1 MTAVSTTPADLAAA
15 SNAESTAA
23 DRRYVFHSWS
33 AQDLISPMPIAGGDG
48 AWFWDNEG
56 NRYLDFA
63 SQLVNLNLGHQHP
76 DMIAA
81 IKAQADTLCTV
92 APPFANDV
100 RTEAAR
106 LVAEHAPGAL
116 NRVFFTNGGAE
127 ANENAVRMAR
137 LHTGRQKV
145 LAAYRSYHGATA
157 TAITLTGE
165 PRRWASEPGAP
176 GVVHFFGPYPY
187 RSSFGAATDE
197 QECERALAHLAD
209 VVQMEGPHTVA
220 AIVLES
226 VVGTNGV
233 LVPPDGYLA
242 GVREL
247 CDRHGILMIAD
258 EVMVGFGRVGEWF
271 AVDRWG
277 VEPDLLTFAKGVNS
291 GYVPLGGVLI
301 SDDVAATFAERP
313 YPGGLTYSGHPLACA
328 TAVASIG
335 IFERDGIVERSR
347 RLGDDVIAPALVEMA
362 DRHPSVGEV
371 RGMGCF
377 FAIELVRDRGT
388 REPLVPFNAAGAD
401 AAPMVEVMSACTS
414 GGVWPFAHFNRLH
427 VAPPLVISEDDLRS
441 GLAVI
446 DAALDVS
453 DRLVGG

>member
-242 GVREL
+242 GVR
-247 CDRHGILMIAD
+247 
-258 EVMVGFGRVGEWF
+258 
-271 AVDRWG
+271 
-277 VEPDLLTFAKGVNS
+277 
-291 GYVPLGGVLI
+291 
-301 SDDVAATFAERP
+301 AA
-313 YPGGLTYSGHPLACA
+313 
-328 TAVASIG
+328 
-335 IFERDGIVERSR
+335 
-347 RLGDDVIAPALVEMA
+347 
-362 DRHPSVGEV
+362 
-371 RGMGCF
+371 
-377 FAIELVRDRGT
+377 
-388 REPLVPFNAAGAD
+388 
-401 AAPMVEVMSACTS
+401 
-414 GGVWPFAHFNRLH
+414 
-427 VAPPLVISEDDLRS
+427 
-441 GLAVI
+441 
-446 DAALDVS
+446 
-453 DRLVGG
+453 

>member
-1 MTAVSTTPADLAAA
+1 
-15 SNAESTAA
+15 
-23 DRRYVFHSWS
+23 
-33 AQDLISPMPIAGGDG
+33 
-48 AWFWDNEG
+48 
-56 NRYLDFA
+56 
-63 SQLVNLNLGHQHP
+63 
-76 DMIAA
+76 
-81 IKAQADTLCTV
+81 
-92 APPFANDV
+92 
-100 RTEAAR
+100 
-106 LVAEHAPGAL
+106 AL

-328 TAVASIG
+328 VAVESIKV
-335 IFERDGIVERSR
+335 FEEEDIPGRVR
-347 RLGDDVIAPALVEMA
+347 RLGEEVIRPELERIAAA
-362 DRHPSVGEV
+362 HPSVGEV
-371 RGMGCF
+371 RGAGCF
-377 FAIELVRDRGT
+377 FAIELVRDRAT
-388 REPLVPFNAAGAD
+388 REPLVPFNAAGD
-401 AAPMVEVMSACTS
+401 AAAPVAEVVAACRER
-414 GGVWPFAHFNRLH
+414 GVWPFSHFNRLH
-427 VAPPLVISEDDLRS
+427 IAPPLVIGEDDLRA
-441 GLAVI
+441 GLAAI
-446 DAALDVS
+446 DEALAVA
-453 DRLVGG
+453 DRHVDA